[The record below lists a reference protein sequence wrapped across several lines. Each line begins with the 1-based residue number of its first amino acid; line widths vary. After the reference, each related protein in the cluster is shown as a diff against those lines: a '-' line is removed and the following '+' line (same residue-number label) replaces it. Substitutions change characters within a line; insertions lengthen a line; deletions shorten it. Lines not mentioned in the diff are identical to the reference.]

1 MHEFELIISENAEL
15 LYNVLKNEEAPRCKI
30 KFSLSDGK
38 LLIKIR
44 AKTISNLR
52 AAINSF
58 MIWIDMVNKIAKA
71 KNI

>member
-1 MHEFELIISENAEL
+1 MHEFELIIGENAEL

-30 KFSLSDGK
+30 KFSLSDEK
-38 LLIKIR
+38 LVINMK

-58 MIWIDMVNKIAKA
+58 MIWIDMVNRIVKA